1 MPVQDVTGYSNDNYA
16 HDAWDANMGRSDVK
30 YPKMVAHRATV
41 TEITKL
47 FGPRRFSSDVQT
59 LNNFTNRSQSIGYT
73 KDAANWL
80 FTQVLRTTKGTQ
92 AMVTMFEYK
101 DPRVRYIIAKV
112 PGRSANTI
120 VIGVHQ
126 NPVDVRMAN
135 SSSANDDDLGLLE
148 LVSAI

>member
-1 MPVQDVTGYSNDNYA
+1 MLQ
-16 HDAWDANMGRSDVK
+16 
-30 YPKMVAHRATV
+30 
-41 TEITKL
+41 
-47 FGPRRFSSDVQT
+47 
-59 LNNFTNRSQSIGYT
+59 IGY
-73 KDAANWL
+73 
-80 FTQVLRTTKGTQ
+80 LRK
-92 AMVTMFEYK
+92 VTMFEYK